1 MGARATTHK
10 GVIFIASAAHGE
22 FQKCIP
28 LVISVCTLVSH
39 MAAFEVLVMVGVR
52 AAQEVNTLGVRRL
65 LSVTSTLLPV
75 QYLKWVYGNYRVCNY
90 DSGIYKGI

>member
-1 MGARATTHK
+1 MPTRGMGQYPLVRYYSWPLQHTGFFK
-10 GVIFIASAAHGE
+10 
-22 FQKCIP
+22 KCIP

-65 LSVTSTLLPV
+65 LSLPSTGIGV
-75 QYLKWVYGNYRVCNY
+75 VYL
-90 DSGIYKGI
+90 